1 MALPAIVSL
10 GLKYGPALYSV
21 GRSLFGGKSA
31 RQRNLERLEGIASG
45 RLPPGVLDRISG
57 VERNRIRGL
66 QGETASRLRRAGI
79 RPGSPIFEEHM
90 AALQRSE
97 GGLIGQQTAAMREQA
112 LGAINTL
119 AGQAPDRSTADLI
132 GELLPSL
139 ADDLGRLGS
148 KSNADIPAAPAART
162 DFSSVPRRGG
172 AASTLPTTLD
182 YLKPKGGGY

>member
-1 MALPAIVSL
+1 MYIPAGVIL
-10 GLKYGPALYSV
+10 GMKYAPAAYAI

-66 QGETASRLRRAGI
+66 QAETASRLRRAGI
-79 RPGSPIFEEHM
+79 RPGSPIYEEHM

-97 GGLIGQQTAAMREQA
+97 GGLVGQQTAAMREQA

-139 ADDLGRLGS
+139 ADDLGRIGKGS
-148 KSNADIPAAPAART
+148 APSTGAPSPNIGIRAPRAPQAPSDISGYMPEYL
-162 DFSSVPRRGG
+162 RR
-172 AASTLPTTLD
+172 
-182 YLKPKGGGY
+182 KGGGY

>member
-1 MALPAIVSL
+1 MTIPAIVGL

-21 GRSLFGGKSA
+21 GRSLLSGKSR
-31 RQRNLERLEGIASG
+31 RQTNLERLEGIASG
-45 RLPPGVLDRISG
+45 KLPPGVLDRISG

-66 QGETASRLRRAGI
+66 QAETASRLRRAGI

-97 GGLIGQQTAAMREQA
+97 GGLVGQQTAAMREQA

-119 AGQAPDRSTADLI
+119 SSQAPDRSTADLI

-139 ADDLGRLGS
+139 ADDLSRIGKKDTANAGVQSQNIGIRVPQPYKPPSEL
-148 KSNADIPAAPAART
+148 SNYMP
-162 DFSSVPRRGG
+162 
-172 AASTLPTTLD
+172 D
-182 YLKPKGGGY
+182 YLRRKGGGY